1 MFNSHRLDTMDI
13 SVILSVMAG
22 RTDSIIQMM
31 LKAQL
36 QVANF
41 KQSINVVEI
50 SGEQIM
56 MSRFAVLYKFLMFR
70 PYPLNSRQQR
80 RQPSN
85 IEAVGPLP
93 TLVKLQN

>member
-36 QVANF
+36 PVANS
-41 KQSINVVEI
+41 KQSINVAEI

-56 MSRFAVLYKFLMFR
+56 MSRFAVLFKFLRSR
-70 PYPLNSRQQR
+70 PYLLNSRQQR

-85 IEAVGPLP
+85 IVVVELLRDRVRMPW
-93 TLVKLQN
+93 